1 MKELDTITIELA
13 QMQQQMLGYMRKH
26 YRLFLFEG
34 VFFILLGFCAF
45 VIPQFFSVFVVLFLG
60 WIIVIGGVI
69 QIGRALFLPNAPG
82 FGSWL
87 GLGILQLAV
96 GFLLIADPIA
106 GVLTLTMMM
115 ALFFAVEG
123 AIKVY
128 MALQMRPLPH
138 WEYVLLSG
146 ITAVVLAFVMLAFWS
161 DIPHW
166 LLGVFLGINMIMLGV
181 AMLKIGLQHK
191 ANVDKVSN
199 QRVRLDL

>member
-1 MKELDTITIELA
+1 MKELDTFTVEIA
-13 QMQQQMLGYMRKH
+13 QMQQQKLDYMQTH
-26 YRLFLFEG
+26 WRLFLFEG
-34 VFFILLGFCAF
+34 IFFILLGFCAF
-45 VIPQFFSVFVVLFLG
+45 VIPQLFSVFIVLFLG

-69 QIGRALFLPNAPG
+69 QVSRVLFLPKTAG

-87 GLGILQLAV
+87 GLGILQLVV

-123 AIKVY
+123 TIKIY
-128 MALQMRPLPH
+128 MALLMRPLPH

-146 ITAVVLAFVMLAFWS
+146 VTAVVLALVMVVFWS

-166 LLGVFLGINMIMLGV
+166 LLGVFLGVNMIILGM
-181 AMLKIGLQHK
+181 AMVKIGLQHK
-191 ANVDKVSN
+191 TA
-199 QRVRLDL
+199 